1 MLTLETIVAL
11 YIITILIVLAA
22 PLAFIKARASL
33 QLAPKAKRPMMQEYQ
48 GQLFTHPSEDS
59 CDLTPTTK
67 HQALRIEGYTT
78 TEEVNIT
85 IDAPANGWTH
95 TQIEAHIAFNKLEC
109 WDAYLGTTWIG
120 SSEV

>member
-11 YIITILIVLAA
+11 YIITILTVLAA
-22 PLAFIKARASL
+22 PLAFIKARATL

-48 GQLFTHPSEDS
+48 GQLFTHPSESKCELTEDS
-59 CDLTPTTK
+59 KRMTLRLTGYNMDGE
-67 HQALRIEGYTT
+67 LEIEL
-78 TEEVNIT
+78 N
-85 IDAPANGWTH
+85 APANGWTH
-95 TQIEAHIAFNKLEC
+95 AQIAAHITFNKLEC